1 MRASFDAVQP
11 AVQIVEDGEKVYIFI
26 AMNGEWTERQYAEN
40 EPAVQVWECDYREIV
55 TSKNKI
61 DLEKVKAA
69 PERFLEWVE
78 PKEKSEVEMLKAQL
92 AAATER
98 SDFIEDCIAEM
109 AMRVYAE

>member
-1 MRASFDAVQP
+1 MRASFDIVQP
-11 AVQIVEDGEKVYIFI
+11 SVRVLKDGEKIYIFI
-26 AMNGEWTERQYAEN
+26 AVNGKWAERQYAEN

-55 TSKNKI
+55 TTRDKI
-61 DLEKVKAA
+61 DVKKVKAA
-69 PERFLEWVE
+69 PEKFLEWVE
-78 PKEKSEVEMLKAQL
+78 PKEKSEVEMLKMQL